1 MRTGCLGRVCL
12 LDSLHLVHEHNPLLP
27 SPLFFYPLLLLARML
42 PLALLLLPL
51 VTVARPSVGPIPLV
65 HRAVQPDLDPWA
77 LQEALLRGVHQKYS
91 SLLPHDDN
99 QKRATGNVEL
109 TNLYAD
115 A

>member
-1 MRTGCLGRVCL
+1 
-12 LDSLHLVHEHNPLLP
+12 
-27 SPLFFYPLLLLARML
+27 ML

-51 VTVARPSVGPIPLV
+51 ATVARPSVGPISLV